1 MTTGSHTY
9 GSFKTAPYN
18 YQDSASPGWRVL
30 GNIQSGLRSARVWS
44 GDDAPKGAPSLNP
57 YQTEVLLWHVLDKRG
72 RWKPRVTYIRRKA
85 PRSKHAKSKPHNYQ
99 VTWDR
104 DDRPLCSLTKKI
116 RQNASGATQTL
127 EWANY
132 VSRNTFGDLLPPVPP
147 AFDAND
153 QIKLI
158 NKLAGK
164 WKGPDFN
171 PSLFLGELPMALRLL
186 GDTTVKLA
194 RAYHLFRRGDI
205 VAAAK
210 TLPYSRTA
218 KGRAATKRAV
228 LGKNWL
234 ELQYGWLPLV
244 KDIKSMAE
252 FISHQLW
259 VSPKTRYVARIEKK
273 ANLTIWLS
281 SIRWMRPSD
290 VTCKRE
296 RQLIAYLETPPTAL
310 QLSGLLDPELVAW
323 ELVPF
328 SFVADWII
336 PIGPYL
342 EARAAATKMVG
353 TFVTTDV
360 VTRSYAGFVSVPY
373 NTGTE
378 TQTFTLSGSA
388 SGRTLTT
395 ITRSTSASLNVPMPV
410 VKPLEKAASLMHCL
424 NGLALLTGV
433 VTGANL
439 TKAQK
444 KLLS

>member
-1 MTTGSHTY
+1 MTTGSQAF
-9 GSFKTAPYN
+9 GSFKTAPFN
-18 YQDSASPGWRVL
+18 YHDSANPGWRSL
-30 GNIQSGLRSARVWS
+30 GNIQSGLRSTRVWA
-44 GDDAPKGAPSLNP
+44 GDDAPKVAASLNP
-57 YQTEVLLWHVLDKRG
+57 YQTEVLTWRVLDKRG
-72 RWKPRVTYIRRKA
+72 RWRTRVTYIRRKA
-85 PRSKHAKSKPHNYQ
+85 SKKRHAKSKPHNYQ

-104 DDRPLCSLTKKI
+104 DDRPLCSMTEVI
-116 RQNASGATQTL
+116 RQNASGVTQTL
-127 EWANY
+127 QWTNY
-132 VSRNTFGDLLPPVPP
+132 VSRVTFGDLLPRVPI

-171 PSLFLGELPMALRLL
+171 PSVFLGELPMALQLL

-194 RAYHLFRRGDI
+194 RAYHLFRKGDI

-210 TLPYSRTA
+210 TLPYSRTV
-218 KGRAATKRAV
+218 KGKAATKRAV
-228 LGKNWL
+228 LGNNWL
-234 ELQYGWLPLV
+234 ELQYGWLPLIE
-244 KDIKSMAE
+244 DIRSMAK

-259 VSPKTRYVARIEKK
+259 VSPRTRYVARIEKK
-273 ANLTIWLS
+273 TDLTAWLNS
-281 SIRWMRPSD
+281 FRWMIPSE
-290 VTCKRE
+290 VVCKRE
-296 RQLIAYLETPPTAL
+296 RQIIAYLETPPTAL

-328 SFVADWII
+328 SFVADWIA

-353 TFVTTDV
+353 TFVTTEI
-360 VTRSYAGFVSVPY
+360 VTRGYSGFISKPC

-378 TQTFTLSGSA
+378 TQTYTLTGTA

-395 ITRSTSASLNVPMPV
+395 ITRSTSTTLNVPMPQ

-424 NGLALLTGV
+424 NGLALLTGI
-433 VTGANL
+433 VTGSNL
-439 TKAQK
+439 TKAQN